1 MAGHDEERSD
11 TERKMNRRQE
21 SPKKVILDTLSGIY
35 IAVRSPGRHADSKE
49 VVDTVLGTV

>member
-1 MAGHDEERSD
+1 MAGHDDERSD